1 MKEERFTLRGGTVG
15 IRPLEHKVKGQKI
28 FHTGYEPREVD
39 KHDMK
44 NIEKLMSGVSQ
55 SGFMHEYKG

>member
-1 MKEERFTLRGGTVG
+1 MG
-15 IRPLEHKVKGQKI
+15 IRAMEHKVKGQKI

-44 NIEKLMSGVSQ
+44 NIEKLMSSVSQ

>member
-1 MKEERFTLRGGTVG
+1 M
-15 IRPLEHKVKGQKI
+15 EHKVKVQKI

-44 NIEKLMSGVSQ
+44 NIEELMSGVSQ
-55 SGFMHEYKG
+55 SGFTHEYKG

>member
-1 MKEERFTLRGGTVG
+1 M
-15 IRPLEHKVKGQKI
+15 EHKVKGQKI

-55 SGFMHEYKG
+55 KRLCMSTKG